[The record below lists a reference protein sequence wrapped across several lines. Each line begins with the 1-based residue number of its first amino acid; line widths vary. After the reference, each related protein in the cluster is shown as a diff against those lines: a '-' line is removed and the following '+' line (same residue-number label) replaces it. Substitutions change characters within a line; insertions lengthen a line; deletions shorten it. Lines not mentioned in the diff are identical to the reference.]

1 MSHVLGSHISSLQ
14 VKLLFLLRHYE
25 ILLLLIIVLDFV
37 LVFSSPRRSL
47 TVIAMI
53 IVTDI
58 MHLNIS
64 FLIIVLGLLILLLLD
79 ARSVSWRLALVE
91 TSSSTITRLNF
102 LNSKGCKQCK
112 KFLPKVS

>member
-1 MSHVLGSHISSLQ
+1 MPHVLSSHISSLQ
-14 VKLLFLLRHYE
+14 VELLFLIRHHE
-25 ILLLLIIVLDFV
+25 TPFLIIIVVDFV
-37 LVFSSPRRSL
+37 LVFSSPRGSL
-47 TVIAMI
+47 IVVAMI

-58 MHLNIS
+58 MHLNIG

-79 ARSVSWRLALVE
+79 ARSVSWRLALIE